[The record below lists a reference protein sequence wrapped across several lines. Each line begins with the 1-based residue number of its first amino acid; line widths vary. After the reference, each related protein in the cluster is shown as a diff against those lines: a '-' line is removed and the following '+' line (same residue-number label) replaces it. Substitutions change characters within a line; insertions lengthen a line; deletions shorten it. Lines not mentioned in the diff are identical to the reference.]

1 VLLRPQ
7 PCPVPLQVATAR
19 VELWAEGVKRGV
31 RTTSAGI
38 TPPVAAPPSS
48 VPPTSVPT
56 SAGQGKR
63 SDYAEPPLGS
73 FVAGGPVHRLTAPNS
88 PGAAVV
94 NPGAWVRYVPTSGA
108 RGGRV

>member
-63 SDYAEPPLGS
+63 SDYAEPGGGTEIDGRRDLPETL
-73 FVAGGPVHRLTAPNS
+73 AGLEPPDHSES
-88 PGAAVV
+88 PH
-94 NPGAWVRYVPTSGA
+94 
-108 RGGRV
+108 GRETR